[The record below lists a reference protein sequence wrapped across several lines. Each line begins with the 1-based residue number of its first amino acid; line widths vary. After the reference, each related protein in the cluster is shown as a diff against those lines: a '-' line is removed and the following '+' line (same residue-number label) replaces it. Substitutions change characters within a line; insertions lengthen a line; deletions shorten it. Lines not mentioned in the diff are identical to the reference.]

1 MIMLKE
7 IGIVLGVIGCIF
19 LIIPLVWVFPLGSP
33 VSFILPLV
41 LLAIVL
47 VYAVLDIKKLYN
59 KQEYALLLYL
69 VFFLIL
75 AVVYSF
81 FMLLAIFPYVTP
93 RGLI

>member
-1 MIMLKE
+1 MLKE
-7 IGIVLGVIGCIF
+7 IVIILGALGCIF
-19 LIIPLVWVFPLGSP
+19 LIIPLVWVFSLDSP

-41 LLAIVL
+41 FLAIVL
-47 VYAVLDIKKLYN
+47 AYAILDIKKLYN
-59 KQEYALLLYL
+59 KQKYALLLYL

-81 FMLLAIFPYVTP
+81 FMLLVIFPYVTP

>member
-1 MIMLKE
+1 MLKE
-7 IGIVLGVIGCIF
+7 IAIILGAIGCIF
-19 LIIPLVWVFPLGSP
+19 LIIPFVWIFPLGSP

-47 VYAVLDIKKLYN
+47 AYAILDIEKLYN
-59 KQEYALLLYL
+59 KQKYALLLYL

-81 FMLLAIFPYVTP
+81 FMLLVIFPYFTP

>member
-1 MIMLKE
+1 MLRE
-7 IGIVLGVIGCIF
+7 IVIIFGAIGCVF

-47 VYAVLDIKKLYN
+47 AFAVLDIKRLYN
-59 KQEYALLLYL
+59 NQKYALLLYL
-69 VFFLIL
+69 VFFLII

-81 FMLLAIFPYVTP
+81 FMLLVIFPYVTP